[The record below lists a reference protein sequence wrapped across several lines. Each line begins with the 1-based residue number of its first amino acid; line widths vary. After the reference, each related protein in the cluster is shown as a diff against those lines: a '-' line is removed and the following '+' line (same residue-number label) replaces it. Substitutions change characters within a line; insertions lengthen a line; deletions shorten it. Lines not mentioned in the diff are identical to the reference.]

1 MDTKQTILHLAR
13 SLGFQRTVI
22 ASLAPM
28 QQSLTRYEQW
38 IDKGYA
44 GEMNYLK
51 RDPKARHSPALLL
64 AEARSAIVVSISYYT
79 PVPPD
84 PGPYFGRVAS
94 YAVGLDYHAVLR
106 KKLRE
111 LKAAIE
117 TEVGRP
123 LLGKAYTDDVQL
135 QERSLAARHGLGFA
149 GRNTLIIGPKL
160 MGSFNFIGE
169 LLTDLPLDADE
180 PYVGTC
186 GKCFRCGVQCP
197 TDAILPE
204 GQLNSNLCISYLTI
218 ENKGAIP
225 VELRPKVRQW
235 LFGCDVCQEVCPY
248 NQRPPE
254 TPWPEFQP
262 EAGVGHY
269 IDLLSLLEIKD
280 EGEFFKRF
288 QHTALKRPKRRGLLR
303 NCLVVLGNAL
313 RTRVTEQRGT
323 ISAEEVSQRLV
334 RFCEAESDPLLREH
348 AQWAVAQYAG

>member
-1 MDTKQTILHLAR
+1 MDVKQTILHIAR
-13 SLGFQRTVI
+13 ALGFQRTVI
-22 ASLAPM
+22 ASLMPM
-28 QQSLTRYEQW
+28 NQSLTRYEQW
-38 IDKGYA
+38 LDKGYA

-64 AEARSAIVVSISYYT
+64 AEARSAIIVSVSYYT
-79 PVPPD
+79 PVPSN
-84 PGPYFGRVAS
+84 PGPYFGRIAS

-106 KKLRE
+106 NKLRD
-111 LKAAIE
+111 LKSAIE

-123 LLGKAYTDDVQL
+123 LLAKAYTDDVQL

-169 LLTDLPLDADE
+169 LLTDLPLDPDE

-204 GQLNSNLCISYLTI
+204 GQLNANLCVSYLTI
-218 ENKGAIP
+218 ENKGSIP
-225 VELRPKVRQW
+225 VELRPRIGQW

-254 TPWPEFQP
+254 TPWPEFYP
-262 EAGVGHY
+262 ESGVGHY

-280 EGEFFKRF
+280 EEAFFKRF
-288 QHTALKRPKRRGLLR
+288 QHTAIRRPKRRGLLR
-303 NCLVVLGNAL
+303 NALVVLGNRL
-313 RTRVTEQRGT
+313 RE
-323 ISAEEVSQRLV
+323 SASSGANSDDAIDKIEKFRSN
-334 RFCEAESDPLLREH
+334 ESDPMLLEH
-348 AQWAVAQYAG
+348 ANWALEQSNE